1 MAQTLEGMKG
11 KGGSIKLGTIGTI
24 SSLMT
29 RELDQISSEPQ
40 KQKVSSRSKPRTL
53 HVSVPCSSSSST
65 GTSANPKRLQPR
77 KSSDEASGNGS
88 GSGSG
93 SSKNTN
99 HRTKANSSSTSRN
112 THRIPM
118 LDSADHFSVDRTP
131 IRGKKNDKKKPNIVE
146 VVDIKCGNAEKTWA
160 TPLTT
165 RLKKLGF
172 SKLSESII

>member
-1 MAQTLEGMKG
+1 MAQTLESMKS

-24 SSLMT
+24 GSLMT

-40 KQKVSSRSKPRTL
+40 KKKVFSRTKPRTL
-53 HVSVPCSSSSST
+53 HVSVPCSSSSTS
-65 GTSANPKRLQPR
+65 TSANPKRLQPR
-77 KSSDEASGNGS
+77 KSLDEAI

-99 HRTKANSSSTSRN
+99 HRTKANSNSTSRN

-118 LDSADHFSVDRTP
+118 LGSADHFSVDRTP
-131 IRGKKNDKKKPNIVE
+131 TREKKNDKKKPNIVE